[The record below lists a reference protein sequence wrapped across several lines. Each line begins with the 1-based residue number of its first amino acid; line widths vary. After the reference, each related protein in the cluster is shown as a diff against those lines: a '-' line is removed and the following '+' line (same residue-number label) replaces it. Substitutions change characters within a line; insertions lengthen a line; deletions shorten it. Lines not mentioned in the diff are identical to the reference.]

1 MSILDQKLNGVKEVA
16 ILGHV
21 RPDGDCLGSCLGMW
35 NYLKTAYPQ
44 VEAQVFLEEIPA
56 KFGYLNGSG
65 QIRTVFAQE
74 VSYDLCIC
82 IDSSDKERL
91 GEGQGI
97 FGLAKDTLCIDHH
110 ITNEGFAASNVIDP
124 GASSSCEVLYG
135 LLEDSMITKETAECL
150 YTGII
155 HDTGVFKHSCTSEQ
169 TMIIAGRLLSMGV
182 DSTKVI
188 DGTFYEKSY
197 IENQILGRCLM
208 ESMLVLDGRVILS
221 YLNYKTMRLYGVVPA
236 NLSGIIDQLRVTKG
250 TEVAIFIYESQPQH
264 LKVSLRSNG
273 NVDVSKTAVFF
284 GGGGHKKA
292 AGYEVH
298 GFMHDAINNLLAG
311 IEHQL
316 DGQ

>member
-35 NYLKTAYPQ
+35 NYLRTAYPQ

-65 QIRTVFAQE
+65 QIWTVFAQE

-155 HDTGVFKHSCTSEQ
+155 HDTGVFKYSNTSAK
-169 TMIIAGRLLSMGV
+169 TMGIAGKLMEKG
-182 DSTKVI
+182 I
-188 DGTFYEKSY
+188 DFSAIIDESFYEKTY
-197 IENQILGRCLM
+197 LQNQILGRALF
-208 ESMLVLDGRVILS
+208 ESVTFLEGRCIFSVIRLKDMRFYGVSSQDLDGIVEQ
-221 YLNYKTMRLYGVVPA
+221 M
-236 NLSGIIDQLRVTKG
+236 RVTKG
-250 TEVAIFIYESQPQH
+250 VECAIFLYEIQSQVF
-264 LKVSLRSNG
+264 KVSLRSKRFL
-273 NVDVSKTAVFF
+273 DVSKVAAYF
-284 GGGGHKKA
+284 GGGGHVRA
-292 AGYEVH
+292 AGCTMSGSLYDV
-298 GFMHDAINNLLAG
+298 INNLSAH
-311 IEHQL
+311 IEKQL
-316 DGQ
+316 EG

>member
-1 MSILDQKLNGVKEVA
+1 M
-16 ILGHV
+16 
-21 RPDGDCLGSCLGMW
+21 
-35 NYLKTAYPQ
+35 
-44 VEAQVFLEEIPA
+44 EEIPA

-155 HDTGVFKHSCTSEQ
+155 HDTGVFKYSNTS
-169 TMIIAGRLLSMGV
+169 TFPPLSMKAFTKKHTYRTKFWEGHYLRALPFWKEGV
-182 DSTKVI
+182 FS
-188 DGTFYEKSY
+188 
-197 IENQILGRCLM
+197 
-208 ESMLVLDGRVILS
+208 
-221 YLNYKTMRLYGVVPA
+221 A
-236 NLSGIIDQLRVTKG
+236 
-250 TEVAIFIYESQPQH
+250 
-264 LKVSLRSNG
+264 
-273 NVDVSKTAVFF
+273 
-284 GGGGHKKA
+284 
-292 AGYEVH
+292 
-298 GFMHDAINNLLAG
+298 
-311 IEHQL
+311 
-316 DGQ
+316 